1 MDKILDELK
10 KMEEINIDF
19 KKSAENERTMKS
31 KEKEIAKMYEN
42 AQLKMIGTEERE
54 QALKEYEEKKNR
66 LEKINELKKAGDK
79 EIEEKFENKKKA
91 IIEEIDKRLENY
103 EKIEQEK
110 EKMEEAKKERDEE
123 VLKLEGQKNAYS
135 KIAQNSKKDIAN
147 ILEKLNNG
155 ERVSMDRLTDAQNE
169 YKANVSKVISIEN
182 RIKELNDKEFEISED
197 IEKNPEE
204 ISDLQYLKSRIVG
217 IKISELDKIKEDPFV
232 EKYGKEERKD
242 ENDKPGENSEKGSN
256 DGKDKSGENSGKDSN
271 DEKDKSGENSGKD
284 SNNEKDKSG
293 ENSGKG
299 SNDEKDKSGENSG
312 KGSNDEKDKSGEN
325 SGKGS
330 NDEKDKSGENSGKGS
345 NDENDKLG
353 VKTPKY
359 KDTIVLD
366 AYNNKLV
373 VNGVRK
379 DYLEVFRKDG
389 KKLKEDSDLAIGSLF
404 AGDKKMVK
412 YIDYGLLKALD
423 DKDRN
428 LALEYLNVI
437 RGGGVK
443 SSSESAEILKNAI
456 DIKYKFNND
465 LNTFFSFRKKKIAR
479 KAVEL
484 GIAEIEGI
492 NDKSLAKRIIERM
505 SKAKNIKLFG
515 TKEKV
520 KEIASGDVKT
530 IAQQDKEKTIE
541 KIKEDRANGSRIMQ
555 NVKVDDSVK
564 ENLNTVSKKYSETEN
579 EVTNEIGKDVRKIV
593 AENNESEIGE

>member
-10 KMEEINIDF
+10 KMEEINIEF
-19 KKSAENERTMKS
+19 KKSAENERTMKI

-79 EIEEKFENKKKA
+79 EIEENFENNKKA
-91 IIEEIDKRLENY
+91 IIEEIDKRLEKY

-110 EKMEEAKKERDEE
+110 EKMKEAKKERDEE
-123 VLKLEGQKNAYS
+123 VLKLESQKNVYS

-169 YKANVSKVISIEN
+169 YNANVSKVIGIEN
-182 RIKELNDKEFEISED
+182 QIKELNDKEFEISED

-204 ISDLQYLKSRIVG
+204 ILDLQYLKYRIVG

-232 EKYGKEERKD
+232 EKYGKEETKD

-256 DGKDKSGENSGKDSN
+256 DEKDKSGENSGKDSN
-271 DEKDKSGENSGKD
+271 DEKDKPGENSGKD
-284 SNNEKDKSG
+284 
-293 ENSGKG
+293 
-299 SNDEKDKSGENSG
+299 SNDEKDKSGENLG
-312 KGSNDEKDKSGEN
+312 KGSNN
-325 SGKGS
+325 
-330 NDEKDKSGENSGKGS
+330 
-345 NDENDKLG
+345 ENDKTG
-353 VKTPKY
+353 GKTPKS

-373 VNGVRK
+373 VNGVLK
-379 DYLEVFRKDG
+379 DFLEVFRKDG

-437 RGGGVK
+437 RGGGEK

-465 LNTFFSFRKKKIAR
+465 LNTFLSFRKKMIAR

-492 NDKSLAKRIIERM
+492 NDKSLAKRIKERM

-579 EVTNEIGKDVRKIV
+579 EITNEIGKDVRKIV
-593 AENNESEIGE
+593 AENTESEIGE

>member
-1 MDKILDELK
+1 MDKILEELRN
-10 KMEEINIDF
+10 MEEINSDF
-19 KKSAENERTMKS
+19 KKNLENELAIKN
-31 KEKEIAKMYEN
+31 KDEEIKAMYEN
-42 AQLKMIGTEERE
+42 VQLKMIGTVERE
-54 QALKEYEEKKNR
+54 QALKEYEEKKNK
-66 LEKINELKKAGDK
+66 LEKIKELKKAGDN
-79 EIEEKFENKKKA
+79 EIEEKFKNKKKA

-123 VLKLEGQKNAYS
+123 VLKLESQKNAYS

-169 YKANVSKVISIEN
+169 YKANVSKVIGIEN

-232 EKYGKEERKD
+232 EKYGKEETKD

-284 SNNEKDKSG
+284 SN
-293 ENSGKG
+293 
-299 SNDEKDKSGENSG
+299 DEKDKSGENSG
-312 KGSNDEKDKSGEN
+312 KDSNDEKYKSGEN
-325 SGKGS
+325 SGK
-330 NDEKDKSGENSGKGS
+330 DS

-353 VKTPKY
+353 GKTSKS

-443 SSSESAEILKNAI
+443 SSSESAEILKNAV

-465 LNTFFSFRKKKIAR
+465 FSTFLSFRKKRIAR

-484 GIAEIEGI
+484 GIAEIDGI
-492 NDKSLAKRIIERM
+492 SDKSLAQRLKESL
-505 SKAKNIKLFG
+505 SKVKNVKLFNVKQKPKALVAKLEEQVQKNG
-515 TKEKV
+515 LGELKVDNRDNRIEK
-520 KEIASGDVKT
+520 KAQEKRKQDV
-530 IAQQDKEKTIE
+530 E
-541 KIKEDRANGSRIMQ
+541 KIKSKEA
-555 NVKVDDSVK
+555 VKSGNNSV
-564 ENLNTVSKKYSETEN
+564 
-579 EVTNEIGKDVRKIV
+579 EVIPP
-593 AENNESEIGE
+593 ENNGHEIDE

>member
-10 KMEEINIDF
+10 KMEEINIEF
-19 KKSAENERTMKS
+19 KKSAENERTMKI

-66 LEKINELKKAGDK
+66 LEKISELKKAGDK
-79 EIEEKFENKKKA
+79 EIEENFENNKKA
-91 IIEEIDKRLENY
+91 IIEEIDKRLEKY

-110 EKMEEAKKERDEE
+110 EKMKEAKKERDEE
-123 VLKLEGQKNAYS
+123 VLKLESQKNVYS

-169 YKANVSKVISIEN
+169 YNANVSKVIGIEN
-182 RIKELNDKEFEISED
+182 QIKELNDKEFEISED

-232 EKYGKEERKD
+232 EKYGKEETKD

-256 DGKDKSGENSGKDSN
+256 DEKDKSEENSGKDSNDEKDKPGENSGKDSN
-271 DEKDKSGENSGKD
+271 DEKDKPGENSGKD
-284 SNNEKDKSG
+284 SNDGKDKSRG
-293 ENSGKG
+293 
-299 SNDEKDKSGENSG
+299 
-312 KGSNDEKDKSGEN
+312 
-325 SGKGS
+325 
-330 NDEKDKSGENSGKGS
+330 
-345 NDENDKLG
+345 
-353 VKTPKY
+353 KTPKF

-373 VNGVRK
+373 VNGVLK
-379 DYLEVFRKDG
+379 DFLEVFRKDG

-437 RGGGVK
+437 RGGVK

-465 LNTFFSFRKKKIAR
+465 LNTFLSFRKKMIAR

-492 NDKSLAKRIIERM
+492 NDKSLAKRIKERM

-593 AENNESEIGE
+593 AENNESEICE

>member
-1 MDKILDELK
+1 MDKILEELRN
-10 KMEEINIDF
+10 MEEINSDF
-19 KKSAENERTMKS
+19 KKNLENELAIKN
-31 KEKEIAKMYEN
+31 KDEEIKAMYEN
-42 AQLKMIGTEERE
+42 VQLKMIGTVERE
-54 QALKEYEEKKNR
+54 QALKEYEEKKNK
-66 LEKINELKKAGDK
+66 LEKIKELKKAGDN
-79 EIEEKFENKKKA
+79 EIEEKFKNKKKA

-123 VLKLEGQKNAYS
+123 VLKLESQKNAYS

-169 YKANVSKVISIEN
+169 YKANVSKVIGIEN

-232 EKYGKEERKD
+232 EKYGKEETKD

-284 SNNEKDKSG
+284 SNDEKDKSG
-293 ENSGKG
+293 ENSGKD

-312 KGSNDEKDKSGEN
+312 KDSNDEKDKSGEN
-325 SGKGS
+325 SGK
-330 NDEKDKSGENSGKGS
+330 DS

-353 VKTPKY
+353 GKTSKS

-366 AYNNKLV
+366 AYNNKIV
-373 VNGVRK
+373 VNGIRK

-404 AGDKKMVK
+404 AGDKKMAK
-412 YIDYGLLKALD
+412 YIDYGLLKVLD

-437 RGGGVK
+437 RGGGIK

-465 LNTFFSFRKKKIAR
+465 LNTFFSFRKKRIAR

-484 GIAEIEGI
+484 GIAEIDGI
-492 NDKSLAKRIIERM
+492 SDKSLAQRLKESL
-505 SKAKNIKLFG
+505 SKVKNVKLFNVKQKPKALVAKLEEQVQKNG
-515 TKEKV
+515 LGELKVDNRDNRIEK
-520 KEIASGDVKT
+520 KAQEKRKQDV
-530 IAQQDKEKTIE
+530 E
-541 KIKEDRANGSRIMQ
+541 KIKSKEAVKSGNN
-555 NVKVDDSVK
+555 NV
-564 ENLNTVSKKYSETEN
+564 
-579 EVTNEIGKDVRKIV
+579 EVIPP
-593 AENNESEIGE
+593 ENNGHEIDE

>member
-19 KKSAENERTMKS
+19 KKSAENERTMKI
-31 KEKEIAKMYEN
+31 KEKKIAKMYEN

-91 IIEEIDKRLENY
+91 IIEEIDKRLGSY

-110 EKMEEAKKERDEE
+110 EKMKEAKKERDEE
-123 VLKLEGQKNAYS
+123 VLKLESQKNAYS

-169 YKANVSKVISIEN
+169 YNANVSKVIGIEN
-182 RIKELNDKEFEISED
+182 QIKELNDKEFEIPED

-232 EKYGKEERKD
+232 EKYGKEETKD

-284 SNNEKDKSG
+284 SN
-293 ENSGKG
+293 
-299 SNDEKDKSGENSG
+299 
-312 KGSNDEKDKSGEN
+312 
-325 SGKGS
+325 
-330 NDEKDKSGENSGKGS
+330 DEKDKSGENSGKGS

-353 VKTPKY
+353 GKTPKY

-373 VNGVRK
+373 VNGVLK
-379 DYLEVFRKDG
+379 DFLEVFRKDG

-404 AGDKKMVK
+404 AGDKKMAK
-412 YIDYGLLKALD
+412 YIDYGLLKVFD

-437 RGGGVK
+437 RGGGIK

-465 LNTFFSFRKKKIAR
+465 LNTFFSFRKKMIAR

-492 NDKSLAKRIIERM
+492 NDKSLAKRIKERM

-564 ENLNTVSKKYSETEN
+564 ENLNAVSKKYSETEN

>member
-19 KKSAENERTMKS
+19 KKSAENERIMKS
-31 KEKEIAKMYEN
+31 KEKKIAKMYEN
-42 AQLKMIGTEERE
+42 AQLKMIGIEERE

-66 LEKINELKKAGDK
+66 LEKINELKKVGDK

-91 IIEEIDKRLENY
+91 IIEEIDKRLEKY

-110 EKMEEAKKERDEE
+110 EKMKEAKKERDEE
-123 VLKLEGQKNAYS
+123 VLKLESQKNAYS

-169 YKANVSKVISIEN
+169 YNANVSKVIGIEN
-182 RIKELNDKEFEISED
+182 QIKELNDKEFEISED
-197 IEKNPEE
+197 IEKNPEK

-232 EKYGKEERKD
+232 EKYGKEETKD
-242 ENDKPGENSEKGSN
+242 EN
-256 DGKDKSGENSGKDSN
+256 DKSGENSGKDSN
-271 DEKDKSGENSGKD
+271 DEKDKPGENSEKG
-284 SNNEKDKSG
+284 SNDEKDKSG
-293 ENSGKG
+293 ENSEKG

-312 KGSNDEKDKSGEN
+312 KD
-325 SGKGS
+325 
-330 NDEKDKSGENSGKGS
+330 S

-353 VKTPKY
+353 GKTPKY

-366 AYNNKLV
+366 TYNNKLV

-389 KKLKEDSDLAIGSLF
+389 KKLKEDRDLAIGSLF
-404 AGDKKMVK
+404 AGNKKMVK

-437 RGGGVK
+437 RGGGEK

-520 KEIASGDVKT
+520 KEIASGDEKT

>member
-19 KKSAENERTMKS
+19 KKSAENERIMKS
-31 KEKEIAKMYEN
+31 KEKKIAKMYEN
-42 AQLKMIGTEERE
+42 AQLKMIGIEERE

-66 LEKINELKKAGDK
+66 LEKINELKKVGDK

-91 IIEEIDKRLENY
+91 IIEEIDKRLEKY

-110 EKMEEAKKERDEE
+110 EKMKEAKKERDEE
-123 VLKLEGQKNAYS
+123 VLKLESQKNAYS

-169 YKANVSKVISIEN
+169 YNANVSKVIGIEN
-182 RIKELNDKEFEISED
+182 QIKELNDKEFEISED

-232 EKYGKEERKD
+232 EKYGKEETKD
-242 ENDKPGENSEKGSN
+242 EN
-256 DGKDKSGENSGKDSN
+256 DKSGENSGKDSN
-271 DEKDKSGENSGKD
+271 DEKDKSGENSEKG
-284 SNNEKDKSG
+284 SNDEKDKSG
-293 ENSGKG
+293 ENSEKG

-312 KGSNDEKDKSGEN
+312 KD
-325 SGKGS
+325 
-330 NDEKDKSGENSGKGS
+330 S

-353 VKTPKY
+353 GKTPKY

-366 AYNNKLV
+366 TYNNKLV

-389 KKLKEDSDLAIGSLF
+389 KKLKEDRDLAIGSLF
-404 AGDKKMVK
+404 AGNKKMVK

-437 RGGGVK
+437 RGGGEK

-520 KEIASGDVKT
+520 KEIASGDEKT

>member
-19 KKSAENERTMKS
+19 KKSAENERIMKS
-31 KEKEIAKMYEN
+31 KEKKIAKMYEN
-42 AQLKMIGTEERE
+42 AQLKMIGIEERE

-66 LEKINELKKAGDK
+66 LEKINELKKVGDK

-91 IIEEIDKRLENY
+91 IIEEIDKRLEKY

-110 EKMEEAKKERDEE
+110 EKMKEAKKERDEE
-123 VLKLEGQKNAYS
+123 VLKLESQKNAYS

-169 YKANVSKVISIEN
+169 YNANVSKVIGIEN
-182 RIKELNDKEFEISED
+182 QIKELNDKEFEISED

-232 EKYGKEERKD
+232 EKYGKEETKD
-242 ENDKPGENSEKGSN
+242 ENDKSGENSGKDSN
-256 DGKDKSGENSGKDSN
+256 DEKDKSGENSGKDSN

-284 SNNEKDKSG
+284 SN
-293 ENSGKG
+293 
-299 SNDEKDKSGENSG
+299 DEKDKSGENSG
-312 KGSNDEKDKSGEN
+312 KD
-325 SGKGS
+325 
-330 NDEKDKSGENSGKGS
+330 S

-353 VKTPKY
+353 GKTPKY

-366 AYNNKLV
+366 TYNNKLV

-389 KKLKEDSDLAIGSLF
+389 KKLKEDRDLAIGSLF
-404 AGDKKMVK
+404 AGNKKMVK

-437 RGGGVK
+437 RGGVK

-520 KEIASGDVKT
+520 KEIASGDEKT

>member
-19 KKSAENERTMKS
+19 KKSAENERTMKI
-31 KEKEIAKMYEN
+31 KEKKIAKMYEN

-91 IIEEIDKRLENY
+91 IIEEIDKRLGSY

-110 EKMEEAKKERDEE
+110 EKMKEAKKERDEE
-123 VLKLEGQKNAYS
+123 VLKLESQKNAYS

-169 YKANVSKVISIEN
+169 YNANVSKVIGIEN
-182 RIKELNDKEFEISED
+182 QIKELNDKEFEISED

-232 EKYGKEERKD
+232 EKYGKEETKD
-242 ENDKPGENSEKGSN
+242 ESDKPGENSEKGSN
-256 DGKDKSGENSGKDSN
+256 DEKDKSGENSGKDSN

-284 SNNEKDKSG
+284 SN
-293 ENSGKG
+293 
-299 SNDEKDKSGENSG
+299 DEKDKSGENSG
-312 KGSNDEKDKSGEN
+312 KDSNDGKDKSGGN
-325 SGKGS
+325 SGKGT
-330 NDEKDKSGENSGKGS
+330 NN
-345 NDENDKLG
+345 ENDKTG
-353 VKTPKY
+353 GKTPKS

-373 VNGVRK
+373 VNGVLK
-379 DYLEVFRKDG
+379 DFLEVFRKDG

-437 RGGGVK
+437 RGGGEK

-465 LNTFFSFRKKKIAR
+465 LNTFLSFRKKMIAR

-492 NDKSLAKRIIERM
+492 NDKSLAKRIKERM

-593 AENNESEIGE
+593 AENNESEISE

>member
-10 KMEEINIDF
+10 KMEEINIEF
-19 KKSAENERTMKS
+19 KKSAENERTMKI

-79 EIEEKFENKKKA
+79 EIEENFENNKKA
-91 IIEEIDKRLENY
+91 IIEEIDKRLEKY

-110 EKMEEAKKERDEE
+110 EKMKEAKKERDEE
-123 VLKLEGQKNAYS
+123 VLKLESQKNVYS

-169 YKANVSKVISIEN
+169 YNANVSKVIGIEN
-182 RIKELNDKEFEISED
+182 QIKELNDKEFEISED

-204 ISDLQYLKSRIVG
+204 ILDLQYLKYRIVG

-232 EKYGKEERKD
+232 EKYGKEETKD

-256 DGKDKSGENSGKDSN
+256 DEKDKSEENSGKDSN
-271 DEKDKSGENSGKD
+271 DEKDKPGENLGKD
-284 SNNEKDKSG
+284 SNDGKDKSR
-293 ENSGKG
+293 ENLGKG
-299 SNDEKDKSGENSG
+299 SNN
-312 KGSNDEKDKSGEN
+312 
-325 SGKGS
+325 
-330 NDEKDKSGENSGKGS
+330 
-345 NDENDKLG
+345 ENDKTG
-353 VKTPKY
+353 GKTPKS

-373 VNGVRK
+373 VNGVLK
-379 DYLEVFRKDG
+379 DFLEVFRKDG

-404 AGDKKMVK
+404 VGDKKMAK
-412 YIDYGLLKALD
+412 YIDYGLLKVLD

-437 RGGGVK
+437 RGGGKK

-465 LNTFFSFRKKKIAR
+465 LNTFFSFRKKMIAR

-492 NDKSLAKRIIERM
+492 NDKSLAKRIKERM

>member
-19 KKSAENERTMKS
+19 KKSAENERIMKS
-31 KEKEIAKMYEN
+31 KEKKIAKMYEN
-42 AQLKMIGTEERE
+42 AQLKMIGIEERE

-66 LEKINELKKAGDK
+66 LEKINELKKVGDK

-91 IIEEIDKRLENY
+91 IIEEIDKRLEKY

-110 EKMEEAKKERDEE
+110 EKMKEAKKERDEE
-123 VLKLEGQKNAYS
+123 VLKLESQKNAYS

-169 YKANVSKVISIEN
+169 YNANVSKVIGIEN
-182 RIKELNDKEFEISED
+182 QIKELNDKEFEISED
-197 IEKNPEE
+197 IEKNPEK

-232 EKYGKEERKD
+232 EKYGKEETKD
-242 ENDKPGENSEKGSN
+242 ENDKSGENSGKDSNDEKDKPGENSEKGSN
-256 DGKDKSGENSGKDSN
+256 DEKDKSGENSGKDSN

-284 SNNEKDKSG
+284 SN
-293 ENSGKG
+293 
-299 SNDEKDKSGENSG
+299 
-312 KGSNDEKDKSGEN
+312 
-325 SGKGS
+325 
-330 NDEKDKSGENSGKGS
+330 
-345 NDENDKLG
+345 DENDKLG
-353 VKTPKY
+353 GKTPKY

-366 AYNNKLV
+366 TYNNKLV

-389 KKLKEDSDLAIGSLF
+389 KKLKEDRDLAIGSLF
-404 AGDKKMVK
+404 AGNKKMVK

-437 RGGGVK
+437 RGGGEK

-520 KEIASGDVKT
+520 KEIASGDEKT

>member
-10 KMEEINIDF
+10 KMEEINIEF
-19 KKSAENERTMKS
+19 KKNAENERTMKI

-42 AQLKMIGTEERE
+42 AQLKMIGTEERK

-79 EIEEKFENKKKA
+79 EIEENFENNKKA
-91 IIEEIDKRLENY
+91 IIEEIDKRLEKY

-110 EKMEEAKKERDEE
+110 EKMKEAKKERDEE
-123 VLKLEGQKNAYS
+123 ALKLESQKNAYS

-169 YKANVSKVISIEN
+169 YNANVSKVIGIEN
-182 RIKELNDKEFEISED
+182 QIKELNDKEFEISED

-232 EKYGKEERKD
+232 EKYGKEETKD
-242 ENDKPGENSEKGSN
+242 ENDKPGENSGKDSN
-256 DGKDKSGENSGKDSN
+256 DEKDKSEENSGKDSNDEKDKSGENSGKDSN

-284 SNNEKDKSG
+284 SNDEKDKPGKNSGKDSNDGKDKSG
-293 ENSGKG
+293 G
-299 SNDEKDKSGENSG
+299 
-312 KGSNDEKDKSGEN
+312 
-325 SGKGS
+325 
-330 NDEKDKSGENSGKGS
+330 
-345 NDENDKLG
+345 
-353 VKTPKY
+353 KTPKF

-428 LALEYLNVI
+428 LALEYLNAI
-437 RGGGVK
+437 RGGVK

-465 LNTFFSFRKKKIAR
+465 LNTFFSFRKKMIAR

-492 NDKSLAKRIIERM
+492 NDKSLAKRIKERM

-593 AENNESEIGE
+593 AENNESEIGK

>member
-10 KMEEINIDF
+10 KMEEINIEF
-19 KKSAENERTMKS
+19 KKSAENERTMKI

-79 EIEEKFENKKKA
+79 EIEENFENNKKA
-91 IIEEIDKRLENY
+91 IIEEIDKRLEKY

-110 EKMEEAKKERDEE
+110 EKMKEAKKERDEE
-123 VLKLEGQKNAYS
+123 VLKLESQKNVYS

-169 YKANVSKVISIEN
+169 YNANVSKVIGIEN
-182 RIKELNDKEFEISED
+182 QIKELNDKEFEISED

-204 ISDLQYLKSRIVG
+204 ILDLQYLKYRIVG

-232 EKYGKEERKD
+232 EKYGKEETKD

-284 SNNEKDKSG
+284 SN
-293 ENSGKG
+293 
-299 SNDEKDKSGENSG
+299 DEKDKSGENSG
-312 KGSNDEKDKSGEN
+312 KDSNDGKDKSRGN
-325 SGKGS
+325 SGKGT
-330 NDEKDKSGENSGKGS
+330 NN
-345 NDENDKLG
+345 ENDKTRG
-353 VKTPKY
+353 KTPKS

-373 VNGVRK
+373 VNGVLK
-379 DYLEVFRKDG
+379 DFLEVFRKDG

-404 AGDKKMVK
+404 VGDKKMAK
-412 YIDYGLLKALD
+412 YIDYGLLKVLD

-437 RGGGVK
+437 RGGGKK

-465 LNTFFSFRKKKIAR
+465 LNTFFSFRKKMIAR

-492 NDKSLAKRIIERM
+492 NDKSLAKRIKERM

>member
-19 KKSAENERTMKS
+19 KKSAENERIMKS
-31 KEKEIAKMYEN
+31 KEKKIAKMYEN
-42 AQLKMIGTEERE
+42 AQLKMIGIEERE

-66 LEKINELKKAGDK
+66 LEKINELKKVGDK

-91 IIEEIDKRLENY
+91 IIEEIDKRLEKY

-110 EKMEEAKKERDEE
+110 EKMKEAKKERDEE
-123 VLKLEGQKNAYS
+123 VLKLESQKNAYS

-169 YKANVSKVISIEN
+169 YNANVSKVIGIEN
-182 RIKELNDKEFEISED
+182 QIKELNDKEFEISED
-197 IEKNPEE
+197 IEKNPEK

-232 EKYGKEERKD
+232 EKYGKEETKD
-242 ENDKPGENSEKGSN
+242 ENDKSGENSGKDSNDEKDKPGENSEKGSN
-256 DGKDKSGENSGKDSN
+256 DEKDKSGENSEKGSNDEKDKSGENSGKDSN

-284 SNNEKDKSG
+284 SN
-293 ENSGKG
+293 
-299 SNDEKDKSGENSG
+299 
-312 KGSNDEKDKSGEN
+312 
-325 SGKGS
+325 
-330 NDEKDKSGENSGKGS
+330 
-345 NDENDKLG
+345 DENDKLG
-353 VKTPKY
+353 GKTPKY

-366 AYNNKLV
+366 TYNNKLV

-389 KKLKEDSDLAIGSLF
+389 KKLKEDRDLAIGSLF
-404 AGDKKMVK
+404 AGNKKMVK

-437 RGGGVK
+437 RGGGEK

-520 KEIASGDVKT
+520 KEIASGDEKT

>member
-169 YKANVSKVISIEN
+169 YKANVSKVIGIEN

-232 EKYGKEERKD
+232 EKYGKEETKD
-242 ENDKPGENSEKGSN
+242 ENDKLGENFEKGSN

-312 KGSNDEKDKSGEN
+312 KGSNDE
-325 SGKGS
+325 
-330 NDEKDKSGENSGKGS
+330 
-345 NDENDKLG
+345 NDKLG
-353 VKTPKY
+353 GKTPKY

-443 SSSESAEILKNAI
+443 SSSESAEILKDAI

>member
-10 KMEEINIDF
+10 KMEEINIEF
-19 KKSAENERTMKS
+19 KKSAENERTMKI

-79 EIEEKFENKKKA
+79 EIEENFENNKKA
-91 IIEEIDKRLENY
+91 IIEEIDKRLEKY

-110 EKMEEAKKERDEE
+110 EKMKEAKKERDEE
-123 VLKLEGQKNAYS
+123 VLKLESQKNAYS

-169 YKANVSKVISIEN
+169 YNANVSKVIGIEN
-182 RIKELNDKEFEISED
+182 QIKELNDKEFEISED

-204 ISDLQYLKSRIVG
+204 ILDLQYLKYRIVG

-232 EKYGKEERKD
+232 EKYGKEETKD

-256 DGKDKSGENSGKDSN
+256 DEKDKSGENSGKDSN

-284 SNNEKDKSG
+284 SNDGKDKSG
-293 ENSGKG
+293 GNSGKG
-299 SNDEKDKSGENSG
+299 TNN
-312 KGSNDEKDKSGEN
+312 
-325 SGKGS
+325 
-330 NDEKDKSGENSGKGS
+330 
-345 NDENDKLG
+345 ENDKTG
-353 VKTPKY
+353 GKTPKS

-373 VNGVRK
+373 VNGVLK
-379 DYLEVFRKDG
+379 DFLEVFRKDG

-428 LALEYLNVI
+428 LASEYLNVI

-465 LNTFFSFRKKKIAR
+465 LNTFFSFRKKMIAR

-492 NDKSLAKRIIERM
+492 NDKSLAKRIKERM

-579 EVTNEIGKDVRKIV
+579 EITNEIGKDVRKIV
-593 AENNESEIGE
+593 AENNGSEIGE

>member
-19 KKSAENERTMKS
+19 KKSAENERTMKI
-31 KEKEIAKMYEN
+31 KEKKIAKMYEN

-91 IIEEIDKRLENY
+91 IIEEIDKRLGSY

-110 EKMEEAKKERDEE
+110 EKMKEAKKERDEE
-123 VLKLEGQKNAYS
+123 VLKLESQKNAYS

-169 YKANVSKVISIEN
+169 YNANVSKVIGIEN
-182 RIKELNDKEFEISED
+182 QIKELNDKEFEISED

-232 EKYGKEERKD
+232 EKYGKEETKD
-242 ENDKPGENSEKGSN
+242 ESDKPGENSEKGSN
-256 DGKDKSGENSGKDSN
+256 DEKDKSGENSGKDSN

-284 SNNEKDKSG
+284 SNDGKDKSG
-293 ENSGKG
+293 GNSGKG
-299 SNDEKDKSGENSG
+299 TNN
-312 KGSNDEKDKSGEN
+312 
-325 SGKGS
+325 
-330 NDEKDKSGENSGKGS
+330 
-345 NDENDKLG
+345 ENDKTG
-353 VKTPKY
+353 GKTPKS

-373 VNGVRK
+373 VNGVLK
-379 DYLEVFRKDG
+379 DFLEVFRKDG

-437 RGGGVK
+437 RGGGEK

-465 LNTFFSFRKKKIAR
+465 LNTFLSFRKKMIAR

-492 NDKSLAKRIIERM
+492 NDKSLAKRIKERM

-579 EVTNEIGKDVRKIV
+579 EITNEIGKDVRKIV
-593 AENNESEIGE
+593 AENNESEICE

>member
-1 MDKILDELK
+1 MDKILEELRN
-10 KMEEINIDF
+10 MEEINSDF
-19 KKSAENERTMKS
+19 KKNLENELAIKN
-31 KEKEIAKMYEN
+31 KDEEIKAMYEN
-42 AQLKMIGTEERE
+42 VQLKMIGTVERE
-54 QALKEYEEKKNR
+54 QALKEYEEKKNK
-66 LEKINELKKAGDK
+66 LEKIKELKKAGDN
-79 EIEEKFENKKKA
+79 EIEEKFKNKKKA

-123 VLKLEGQKNAYS
+123 VLKLESQKNAYS

-169 YKANVSKVISIEN
+169 YKANVSKVIGIEN

-232 EKYGKEERKD
+232 EKYGKEETKD

-284 SNNEKDKSG
+284 SN
-293 ENSGKG
+293 
-299 SNDEKDKSGENSG
+299 DEKDKSGENSG
-312 KGSNDEKDKSGEN
+312 KDSNDKKDKSGEN

-353 VKTPKY
+353 GKKPKY

-404 AGDKKMVK
+404 AGDKKMAK
-412 YIDYGLLKALD
+412 YIDYGLLKVLD

-437 RGGGVK
+437 RGGGIK

-465 LNTFFSFRKKKIAR
+465 LNTFFSFRKKRIAR

-484 GIAEIEGI
+484 GIAEIDGI
-492 NDKSLAKRIIERM
+492 SDKSLAQRLKESL
-505 SKAKNIKLFG
+505 SKVKNVKLFNVKQKPKALVAKLEEQVQKNG
-515 TKEKV
+515 LGELKVDNRDNRIEK
-520 KEIASGDVKT
+520 KAQEKRKQDV
-530 IAQQDKEKTIE
+530 E
-541 KIKEDRANGSRIMQ
+541 KIKSKEAVKSGNN
-555 NVKVDDSVK
+555 NV
-564 ENLNTVSKKYSETEN
+564 
-579 EVTNEIGKDVRKIV
+579 EVIPP
-593 AENNESEIGE
+593 ENNGHEIDE

>member
-10 KMEEINIDF
+10 KMEEINIEF
-19 KKSAENERTMKS
+19 KKSAENERTMKI

-42 AQLKMIGTEERE
+42 AQLKMIGTEERK
-54 QALKEYEEKKNR
+54 QTLKEYEEKKNR

-79 EIEEKFENKKKA
+79 EIEENFENNKKA
-91 IIEEIDKRLENY
+91 IIEEIDKRLEKY

-110 EKMEEAKKERDEE
+110 EKMKEAKKERDEE
-123 VLKLEGQKNAYS
+123 ALKLESQKNAYS

-169 YKANVSKVISIEN
+169 YNANVSKVIGIEN
-182 RIKELNDKEFEISED
+182 QIKELNDKEFEISED

-232 EKYGKEERKD
+232 EKYGKEETKD
-242 ENDKPGENSEKGSN
+242 ENDKP
-256 DGKDKSGENSGKDSN
+256 GENSGKDSN
-271 DEKDKSGENSGKD
+271 DEKDKPGENSGKD
-284 SNNEKDKSG
+284 SNDEKDKPG
-293 ENSGKG
+293 ENSGKD
-299 SNDEKDKSGENSG
+299 SNDGKDKSRG
-312 KGSNDEKDKSGEN
+312 
-325 SGKGS
+325 
-330 NDEKDKSGENSGKGS
+330 
-345 NDENDKLG
+345 
-353 VKTPKY
+353 KTPKF

-437 RGGGVK
+437 RGGVK

-465 LNTFFSFRKKKIAR
+465 LNTFFSFRKKIIAR

-492 NDKSLAKRIIERM
+492 NDKSLAKRIKERM

-593 AENNESEIGE
+593 AENNESEIGK

>member
-110 EKMEEAKKERDEE
+110 EKMEKAKKERDEE

-169 YKANVSKVISIEN
+169 YKANVSKVIGIEN

-232 EKYGKEERKD
+232 EKYGKEETKD
-242 ENDKPGENSEKGSN
+242 ENDKLGENFEKGSN

-284 SNNEKDKSG
+284 SN
-293 ENSGKG
+293 
-299 SNDEKDKSGENSG
+299 
-312 KGSNDEKDKSGEN
+312 
-325 SGKGS
+325 
-330 NDEKDKSGENSGKGS
+330 
-345 NDENDKLG
+345 DENDKLG
-353 VKTPKY
+353 GKTPKY

>member
-10 KMEEINIDF
+10 KMEEINIEF
-19 KKSAENERTMKS
+19 KKSAENERTMKI

-42 AQLKMIGTEERE
+42 AQLKMIGTEERK
-54 QALKEYEEKKNR
+54 QVLKEYEEKKNR

-79 EIEEKFENKKKA
+79 EIEENFENNKKA
-91 IIEEIDKRLENY
+91 IIEEIDKRLEKY

-110 EKMEEAKKERDEE
+110 EKMKEAKKERDEE
-123 VLKLEGQKNAYS
+123 ALKLESQKNAYS

-169 YKANVSKVISIEN
+169 YNANVSKVIGIEN
-182 RIKELNDKEFEISED
+182 QIKELNDKEFEISED

-232 EKYGKEERKD
+232 EKYGKEETKD
-242 ENDKPGENSEKGSN
+242 ENDKPGENSGKGSN
-256 DGKDKSGENSGKDSN
+256 DEKDKPGENSGKDSN
-271 DEKDKSGENSGKD
+271 DEKDKPGENSGKD
-284 SNNEKDKSG
+284 SNDGKDKSRG
-293 ENSGKG
+293 
-299 SNDEKDKSGENSG
+299 
-312 KGSNDEKDKSGEN
+312 
-325 SGKGS
+325 
-330 NDEKDKSGENSGKGS
+330 
-345 NDENDKLG
+345 
-353 VKTPKY
+353 KTPKF

-437 RGGGVK
+437 RGGVK

-465 LNTFFSFRKKKIAR
+465 LNTFFSFRKKIIAR

-492 NDKSLAKRIIERM
+492 NDKSLAKRIKERM

-593 AENNESEIGE
+593 AENNESEIGK

>member
-1 MDKILDELK
+1 MDKILEELRN
-10 KMEEINIDF
+10 MEEINSDF
-19 KKSAENERTMKS
+19 KKNLENELAIKN
-31 KEKEIAKMYEN
+31 KDEEIKAMYEN
-42 AQLKMIGTEERE
+42 VQLKMIGTVERE
-54 QALKEYEEKKNR
+54 QALKEYEEKKNK
-66 LEKINELKKAGDK
+66 LEKIKELKKAGDN
-79 EIEEKFENKKKA
+79 EIEEKFKNKKKA

-123 VLKLEGQKNAYS
+123 VLKLESQKNAYS

-169 YKANVSKVISIEN
+169 YKANVSKVIGIEN

-232 EKYGKEERKD
+232 EKYGKEETKD
-242 ENDKPGENSEKGSN
+242 ENDKLGENFEKGSN

-271 DEKDKSGENSGKD
+271 DE
-284 SNNEKDKSG
+284 
-293 ENSGKG
+293 
-299 SNDEKDKSGENSG
+299 
-312 KGSNDEKDKSGEN
+312 
-325 SGKGS
+325 
-330 NDEKDKSGENSGKGS
+330 
-345 NDENDKLG
+345 NDKLG
-353 VKTPKY
+353 GKTSKS

-366 AYNNKLV
+366 AYNNKIV
-373 VNGVRK
+373 VNGIRK

-404 AGDKKMVK
+404 AGDKKMAK
-412 YIDYGLLKALD
+412 YIDYGLLKVLD

-437 RGGGVK
+437 RGGGIK

-465 LNTFFSFRKKKIAR
+465 LNTFFSFRKKRIAR

-484 GIAEIEGI
+484 GIAEIDGI
-492 NDKSLAKRIIERM
+492 SDKSLAQRLKESL
-505 SKAKNIKLFG
+505 SKVKNVKLFNVKQKPKALVAKLEEQVQKNG
-515 TKEKV
+515 LGELKVDNRDNRIEK
-520 KEIASGDVKT
+520 KAQEKRKQDV
-530 IAQQDKEKTIE
+530 E
-541 KIKEDRANGSRIMQ
+541 KIKSKEA
-555 NVKVDDSVK
+555 VKSGNNSV
-564 ENLNTVSKKYSETEN
+564 
-579 EVTNEIGKDVRKIV
+579 EVIPP
-593 AENNESEIGE
+593 ENNGHEIDE

>member
-10 KMEEINIDF
+10 KMEEINIEF
-19 KKSAENERTMKS
+19 KKSAENERTMKI

-42 AQLKMIGTEERE
+42 AQLKMIGTEERK

-79 EIEEKFENKKKA
+79 EIEENFENNKKA
-91 IIEEIDKRLENY
+91 IIEEIDKRLEKY

-110 EKMEEAKKERDEE
+110 EKMKEAKKERDEE
-123 VLKLEGQKNAYS
+123 ALKLESQKNAYS

-169 YKANVSKVISIEN
+169 YNANVSKVIGIEN
-182 RIKELNDKEFEISED
+182 QIKELNDKEFEISED

-232 EKYGKEERKD
+232 EKYGKEETKD
-242 ENDKPGENSEKGSN
+242 ENDKLGENSGKDSN
-256 DGKDKSGENSGKDSN
+256 DEKDKSEENSGKDSN

-284 SNNEKDKSG
+284 SNDEKDKPGENSVKDSNDGKDKSG
-293 ENSGKG
+293 G
-299 SNDEKDKSGENSG
+299 
-312 KGSNDEKDKSGEN
+312 
-325 SGKGS
+325 
-330 NDEKDKSGENSGKGS
+330 
-345 NDENDKLG
+345 
-353 VKTPKY
+353 KTPKF

-437 RGGGVK
+437 RGGVK

-465 LNTFFSFRKKKIAR
+465 LNTFFSFRKKMIAR

-492 NDKSLAKRIIERM
+492 NDKSLAKRIKERM

-593 AENNESEIGE
+593 AENNESEIGK

>member
-19 KKSAENERTMKS
+19 KKSAENERTMKI
-31 KEKEIAKMYEN
+31 KEKKIAKMYEN

-91 IIEEIDKRLENY
+91 IIEEIDKRLEKY

-110 EKMEEAKKERDEE
+110 EKMKEAKKERDEE
-123 VLKLEGQKNAYS
+123 VLKLESQKNAYS

-155 ERVSMDRLTDAQNE
+155 ERVSMYRLTDAQNE
-169 YKANVSKVISIEN
+169 YNANVSKVIGIEN
-182 RIKELNDKEFEISED
+182 QIKELNDKEFEISED

-232 EKYGKEERKD
+232 EKYGKEETKD

-284 SNNEKDKSG
+284 SN
-293 ENSGKG
+293 
-299 SNDEKDKSGENSG
+299 
-312 KGSNDEKDKSGEN
+312 
-325 SGKGS
+325 
-330 NDEKDKSGENSGKGS
+330 
-345 NDENDKLG
+345 DENDKLG
-353 VKTPKY
+353 GKNSKS

-443 SSSESAEILKNAI
+443 SSSKSAEILKNAI

-484 GIAEIEGI
+484 GFAEIEGI

-520 KEIASGDVKT
+520 KEIASGDEKT

>member
-19 KKSAENERTMKS
+19 KKSAENERIMKS
-31 KEKEIAKMYEN
+31 KEKKIAKMYEN
-42 AQLKMIGTEERE
+42 AQLKMIGIEERE

-66 LEKINELKKAGDK
+66 LEKINELKKVGDK

-91 IIEEIDKRLENY
+91 IIEEIDKRLEKY

-110 EKMEEAKKERDEE
+110 EKMKEAKKERDEE
-123 VLKLEGQKNAYS
+123 VLKLESQKNAYS

-169 YKANVSKVISIEN
+169 YNANVSKVIGIEN
-182 RIKELNDKEFEISED
+182 QIKELNDKEFEISED

-232 EKYGKEERKD
+232 EKYGKEETKD
-242 ENDKPGENSEKGSN
+242 EN
-256 DGKDKSGENSGKDSN
+256 DKSGENSGKDSN
-271 DEKDKSGENSGKD
+271 DEKDKPGENSEKG
-284 SNNEKDKSG
+284 SNDEKDKSG
-293 ENSGKG
+293 ENSEKG

-312 KGSNDEKDKSGEN
+312 KD
-325 SGKGS
+325 
-330 NDEKDKSGENSGKGS
+330 S

-353 VKTPKY
+353 GKTPKY

-366 AYNNKLV
+366 TYNNKLV

-389 KKLKEDSDLAIGSLF
+389 KKLKEDRDLAIGSLF
-404 AGDKKMVK
+404 AGNKKMVK

-437 RGGGVK
+437 RGGGEK

-520 KEIASGDVKT
+520 KEIASGDEKT

>member
-19 KKSAENERTMKS
+19 KKSAENERTMKI
-31 KEKEIAKMYEN
+31 KEKKIAKMYEN

-91 IIEEIDKRLENY
+91 IIEEIDKRLGSY

-110 EKMEEAKKERDEE
+110 EKMKEAKKERDEE
-123 VLKLEGQKNAYS
+123 VLKLESQKNAYS

-169 YKANVSKVISIEN
+169 YNANVSKVIGIEN
-182 RIKELNDKEFEISED
+182 QIKELNDKEFEISED
-197 IEKNPEE
+197 IEKNSEE

-232 EKYGKEERKD
+232 EKYGKEETKD

-256 DGKDKSGENSGKDSN
+256 DGKDNSGENSGKDSNDEKDKSGENSGKDSN

-284 SNNEKDKSG
+284 SN
-293 ENSGKG
+293 
-299 SNDEKDKSGENSG
+299 
-312 KGSNDEKDKSGEN
+312 
-325 SGKGS
+325 
-330 NDEKDKSGENSGKGS
+330 
-345 NDENDKLG
+345 DENDKLG
-353 VKTPKY
+353 GKNSKS

-373 VNGVRK
+373 VNGARK

-437 RGGGVK
+437 RGGVVVK

-520 KEIASGDVKT
+520 KEIASGDEKT

>member
-19 KKSAENERTMKS
+19 KKSAENERIMKS
-31 KEKEIAKMYEN
+31 KEKKIAKMYEN
-42 AQLKMIGTEERE
+42 AQLKMIGIEERE
-54 QALKEYEEKKNR
+54 QALKEYEEEKNR
-66 LEKINELKKAGDK
+66 LEKINELKKVGDK

-91 IIEEIDKRLENY
+91 IIEEIDKRLEKY

-110 EKMEEAKKERDEE
+110 EKMKEAKKERDEE
-123 VLKLEGQKNAYS
+123 VLKLESQKNAYS

-169 YKANVSKVISIEN
+169 YNANVSKVIGIEN
-182 RIKELNDKEFEISED
+182 QIKELNDKEFEISED

-232 EKYGKEERKD
+232 EKYGKEETKD
-242 ENDKPGENSEKGSN
+242 ENDKSGENSGKDSNDEKDKSGENSEKGSN
-256 DGKDKSGENSGKDSN
+256 DEKDKSGENSEKGSNDEKDKSGENSGKDSN

-284 SNNEKDKSG
+284 SN
-293 ENSGKG
+293 
-299 SNDEKDKSGENSG
+299 
-312 KGSNDEKDKSGEN
+312 
-325 SGKGS
+325 
-330 NDEKDKSGENSGKGS
+330 
-345 NDENDKLG
+345 DENDKLG
-353 VKTPKY
+353 GKAPKY

-366 AYNNKLV
+366 TYNNKLV

-389 KKLKEDSDLAIGSLF
+389 KKLKEDRDLAIGSLF
-404 AGDKKMVK
+404 AGNKKMVK

-520 KEIASGDVKT
+520 KEIASGDEKT

-555 NVKVDDSVK
+555 NVKVDDSIK

-593 AENNESEIGE
+593 AENNGSEIGE

>member
-169 YKANVSKVISIEN
+169 YKANVSKVIGIEN

-232 EKYGKEERKD
+232 EKYGKEETKD

-256 DGKDKSGENSGKDSN
+256 DEKDKSGENSGKDSN
-271 DEKDKSGENSGKD
+271 DK
-284 SNNEKDKSG
+284 
-293 ENSGKG
+293 
-299 SNDEKDKSGENSG
+299 
-312 KGSNDEKDKSGEN
+312 KDKSGEN

-353 VKTPKY
+353 GKTPKY

>member
-19 KKSAENERTMKS
+19 KKSAENERIMKS
-31 KEKEIAKMYEN
+31 KEKKIAKMYEN
-42 AQLKMIGTEERE
+42 AQLKMIGIEERE

-66 LEKINELKKAGDK
+66 LEKINELKKVGDK

-91 IIEEIDKRLENY
+91 IIEEIDKRLEKY

-110 EKMEEAKKERDEE
+110 EKMKEAKKERDEE
-123 VLKLEGQKNAYS
+123 VLKLESQKNAYS

-169 YKANVSKVISIEN
+169 YNANVSKVIGIEN
-182 RIKELNDKEFEISED
+182 QIKELNDKEFEISED

-232 EKYGKEERKD
+232 EKYGKEETKD
-242 ENDKPGENSEKGSN
+242 EN
-256 DGKDKSGENSGKDSN
+256 DKSGENSGKDSN
-271 DEKDKSGENSGKD
+271 DEKDKPGENS
-284 SNNEKDKSG
+284 E
-293 ENSGKG
+293 KG

-312 KGSNDEKDKSGEN
+312 KD
-325 SGKGS
+325 
-330 NDEKDKSGENSGKGS
+330 S

-353 VKTPKY
+353 GKTPKY

-366 AYNNKLV
+366 TYNNKLV

-389 KKLKEDSDLAIGSLF
+389 KKLKEDRDLAIGSLF
-404 AGDKKMVK
+404 AGNKKMVK

-437 RGGGVK
+437 RGGGEK

-520 KEIASGDVKT
+520 KEIASGDEKT

-593 AENNESEIGE
+593 AENNESEIVE

>member
-19 KKSAENERTMKS
+19 KKSAENERTMKI
-31 KEKEIAKMYEN
+31 KEKKIAKMYEN

-91 IIEEIDKRLENY
+91 IIEEIDKRLGSY

-110 EKMEEAKKERDEE
+110 EKMKEAKKERDEE
-123 VLKLEGQKNAYS
+123 VLKLESQKNAYS

-169 YKANVSKVISIEN
+169 YNANVSKVIGIEN
-182 RIKELNDKEFEISED
+182 QIKELNDKEFEIPED

-232 EKYGKEERKD
+232 EKYGKEETKD

-256 DGKDKSGENSGKDSN
+256 DGKDNSGENSGKD
-271 DEKDKSGENSGKD
+271 
-284 SNNEKDKSG
+284 
-293 ENSGKG
+293 
-299 SNDEKDKSGENSG
+299 
-312 KGSNDEKDKSGEN
+312 
-325 SGKGS
+325 S

-353 VKTPKY
+353 GKTPKY

-520 KEIASGDVKT
+520 KEIASGDEKT

>member
-1 MDKILDELK
+1 
-10 KMEEINIDF
+10 
-19 KKSAENERTMKS
+19 MK
-31 KEKEIAKMYEN
+31 
-42 AQLKMIGTEERE
+42 
-54 QALKEYEEKKNR
+54 
-66 LEKINELKKAGDK
+66 
-79 EIEEKFENKKKA
+79 
-91 IIEEIDKRLENY
+91 
-103 EKIEQEK
+103 
-110 EKMEEAKKERDEE
+110 EAKKERDEE
-123 VLKLEGQKNAYS
+123 VLKLESQKNVYS

-169 YKANVSKVISIEN
+169 YNANVSKVIGIEN
-182 RIKELNDKEFEISED
+182 QIKELNDKEFEISED

-204 ISDLQYLKSRIVG
+204 ILDLQYLKYRIVG

-232 EKYGKEERKD
+232 EKYGKEETKD

-256 DGKDKSGENSGKDSN
+256 DEKDKSGENSGKDSN

-284 SNNEKDKSG
+284 SNDGKDKSG
-293 ENSGKG
+293 GNSGKG
-299 SNDEKDKSGENSG
+299 TNN
-312 KGSNDEKDKSGEN
+312 
-325 SGKGS
+325 
-330 NDEKDKSGENSGKGS
+330 
-345 NDENDKLG
+345 ENDKTG
-353 VKTPKY
+353 GKTPKS

-373 VNGVRK
+373 VNGVLK
-379 DYLEVFRKDG
+379 DFLEVFRKDG

-428 LALEYLNVI
+428 LASEYLNVI

-465 LNTFFSFRKKKIAR
+465 LNTFFSFRKKMIAR

-492 NDKSLAKRIIERM
+492 NDKSLAKRIKERM

-579 EVTNEIGKDVRKIV
+579 EITNEIGKDVRKIV
-593 AENNESEIGE
+593 AENNGSEIGE

>member
-169 YKANVSKVISIEN
+169 YKANVSKVIGIEN

-232 EKYGKEERKD
+232 EKYGKEETKD
-242 ENDKPGENSEKGSN
+242 ENDKLGENFEKGSN

-271 DEKDKSGENSGKD
+271 DEKDKSGENSR
-284 SNNEKDKSG
+284 
-293 ENSGKG
+293 
-299 SNDEKDKSGENSG
+299 
-312 KGSNDEKDKSGEN
+312 
-325 SGKGS
+325 KGS

-353 VKTPKY
+353 GKTPKY

>member
-1 MDKILDELK
+1 MDKILEELRN
-10 KMEEINIDF
+10 MEEINSDF
-19 KKSAENERTMKS
+19 KKNLENELAIKN
-31 KEKEIAKMYEN
+31 KDEEIKAMYEN
-42 AQLKMIGTEERE
+42 VQLKMIGTVERE
-54 QALKEYEEKKNR
+54 QALKEYEEKKNK
-66 LEKINELKKAGDK
+66 LEKIKELKKAGDN
-79 EIEEKFENKKKA
+79 EIEEKFKNKKKA

-123 VLKLEGQKNAYS
+123 VLKLESQKNAYS

-169 YKANVSKVISIEN
+169 YKANVSKVIGIEN

-232 EKYGKEERKD
+232 EKYGKEETKD

-284 SNNEKDKSG
+284 SNDEKDKSG
-293 ENSGKG
+293 ENSGKD

-312 KGSNDEKDKSGEN
+312 KDSNDEKDKSGKN
-325 SGKGS
+325 SGK
-330 NDEKDKSGENSGKGS
+330 DS

-353 VKTPKY
+353 GKTSKS

-366 AYNNKLV
+366 AYNNKIV
-373 VNGVRK
+373 VNGIRK

-404 AGDKKMVK
+404 AGDKKMAK
-412 YIDYGLLKALD
+412 YIDYGLLKVLD

-437 RGGGVK
+437 RGGGIK

-465 LNTFFSFRKKKIAR
+465 LNTFFSFRKKRIAR

-484 GIAEIEGI
+484 GIAEIDGI
-492 NDKSLAKRIIERM
+492 SDKSLAQRLKESL
-505 SKAKNIKLFG
+505 SKVKNVKLFNVKQKPKALVAKLEEQVQKNG
-515 TKEKV
+515 LGELKVDNRDNRIEK
-520 KEIASGDVKT
+520 KAQEKRKQDV
-530 IAQQDKEKTIE
+530 E
-541 KIKEDRANGSRIMQ
+541 KIKSKEA
-555 NVKVDDSVK
+555 VKSGNNSV
-564 ENLNTVSKKYSETEN
+564 
-579 EVTNEIGKDVRKIV
+579 EVIPP
-593 AENNESEIGE
+593 ENNGHEIDE

>member
-19 KKSAENERTMKS
+19 KKSAENERTMKI
-31 KEKEIAKMYEN
+31 KEKKIAKMYEN

-54 QALKEYEEKKNR
+54 QALNEYEEKKNR

-91 IIEEIDKRLENY
+91 IIEEIDKRLEKY

-110 EKMEEAKKERDEE
+110 EKIKEAKKERDEE
-123 VLKLEGQKNAYS
+123 VLKLESQKNAYS

-169 YKANVSKVISIEN
+169 YNANVSKVIGIEN
-182 RIKELNDKEFEISED
+182 QIKELNDKEFEISED

-232 EKYGKEERKD
+232 EKYGKEETKD

-256 DGKDKSGENSGKDSN
+256 DGKDNSGENSGKD
-271 DEKDKSGENSGKD
+271 
-284 SNNEKDKSG
+284 
-293 ENSGKG
+293 

-325 SGKGS
+325 SGK
-330 NDEKDKSGENSGKGS
+330 DS

-353 VKTPKY
+353 GKNSKS

-404 AGDKKMVK
+404 AGDKNMVK

-564 ENLNTVSKKYSETEN
+564 ENLNAVSKKYSETEN

>member
-19 KKSAENERTMKS
+19 KKSAENERIMKS
-31 KEKEIAKMYEN
+31 KEKKIAKMYEN
-42 AQLKMIGTEERE
+42 AQLKMIGIEERE

-66 LEKINELKKAGDK
+66 LEKINELKKVGDK

-91 IIEEIDKRLENY
+91 IIEEIDKRLEKY

-110 EKMEEAKKERDEE
+110 EKMKEAKKERDEE
-123 VLKLEGQKNAYS
+123 VLKLESQKNAYS

-169 YKANVSKVISIEN
+169 YNANVSKVIGIEN
-182 RIKELNDKEFEISED
+182 QIKELNDKEFEISED

-232 EKYGKEERKD
+232 EKYGKEETKD
-242 ENDKPGENSEKGSN
+242 ENDKSGENSGKDSN
-256 DGKDKSGENSGKDSN
+256 DEKDKSGENSGKDSN

-284 SNNEKDKSG
+284 SNDEKDKSG
-293 ENSGKG
+293 ENSGKD

-312 KGSNDEKDKSGEN
+312 KD
-325 SGKGS
+325 
-330 NDEKDKSGENSGKGS
+330 S

-353 VKTPKY
+353 GKTPKY

-366 AYNNKLV
+366 TYNNKLV

-389 KKLKEDSDLAIGSLF
+389 KKLKEDRDLAIGSLF
-404 AGDKKMVK
+404 AGNKKMVK

-437 RGGGVK
+437 RGGVK

-520 KEIASGDVKT
+520 KEIASGDEKT

>member
-19 KKSAENERTMKS
+19 KKSAENERIMKS
-31 KEKEIAKMYEN
+31 KEKKIAKMYEN
-42 AQLKMIGTEERE
+42 AQLKMIGIEERE

-66 LEKINELKKAGDK
+66 LEKINELKKVGYK

-91 IIEEIDKRLENY
+91 IIEEIDKRLEKY

-110 EKMEEAKKERDEE
+110 EKMKEAKKERDEE
-123 VLKLEGQKNAYS
+123 VLKLESQKNAYS

-169 YKANVSKVISIEN
+169 YNANVSKVIGIEN
-182 RIKELNDKEFEISED
+182 QIKELNDKEFEISED

-232 EKYGKEERKD
+232 EKYGKEETKD
-242 ENDKPGENSEKGSN
+242 EN
-256 DGKDKSGENSGKDSN
+256 DKSGENSGKDSN

-284 SNNEKDKSG
+284 SNDEKDKPGENSEKGSNDEKDKSG
-293 ENSGKG
+293 ENSEKG

-312 KGSNDEKDKSGEN
+312 KD
-325 SGKGS
+325 
-330 NDEKDKSGENSGKGS
+330 S

-353 VKTPKY
+353 GKTPKY

-366 AYNNKLV
+366 TYNNKLV

-389 KKLKEDSDLAIGSLF
+389 KKLKEDRDLAIGSLF
-404 AGDKKMVK
+404 AGNKKMVK

-437 RGGGVK
+437 RGGGEK

-520 KEIASGDVKT
+520 KEIASGDEKT

>member
-10 KMEEINIDF
+10 KMEEINIEF
-19 KKSAENERTMKS
+19 KKSAENERTMKI

-79 EIEEKFENKKKA
+79 EIEENFENNKKA
-91 IIEEIDKRLENY
+91 IIEEIDKRLEKY

-110 EKMEEAKKERDEE
+110 EKMKEAKKERDED
-123 VLKLEGQKNAYS
+123 VLKLESQKNVYS

-169 YKANVSKVISIEN
+169 YNANVSKVIGIEN
-182 RIKELNDKEFEISED
+182 QIKELNDKEFEISED

-204 ISDLQYLKSRIVG
+204 ILDLQYLKYRIVG

-232 EKYGKEERKD
+232 EKYGKEETKD

-256 DGKDKSGENSGKDSN
+256 DEKDKSEENSGKDSN
-271 DEKDKSGENSGKD
+271 DEKDKPGENSGKD
-284 SNNEKDKSG
+284 L
-293 ENSGKG
+293 
-299 SNDEKDKSGENSG
+299 NDEKDKSGENLG
-312 KGSNDEKDKSGEN
+312 KGSNN
-325 SGKGS
+325 
-330 NDEKDKSGENSGKGS
+330 
-345 NDENDKLG
+345 ENDKTG
-353 VKTPKY
+353 GKTPKS

-373 VNGVRK
+373 VNGVLK
-379 DYLEVFRKDG
+379 DFLEVFRKDG

-437 RGGGVK
+437 RGGGEK

-465 LNTFFSFRKKKIAR
+465 LNTFLSFRKKMIAR

-492 NDKSLAKRIIERM
+492 NDKSLAKRIKERM

-541 KIKEDRANGSRIMQ
+541 KIKEDRANGSRIMR

-579 EVTNEIGKDVRKIV
+579 EITNEIGKDVRKIV
-593 AENNESEIGE
+593 AENTESEIGE

>member
-19 KKSAENERTMKS
+19 KKSAENERIMKS
-31 KEKEIAKMYEN
+31 KEKKIAKMYEN
-42 AQLKMIGTEERE
+42 AQLKMIGIEERE

-66 LEKINELKKAGDK
+66 LEKINELKKVGDK

-91 IIEEIDKRLENY
+91 IIEEIDKRLEKY

-110 EKMEEAKKERDEE
+110 EKMKEAKKERDEE
-123 VLKLEGQKNAYS
+123 VLKLESQKNAYS

-169 YKANVSKVISIEN
+169 YNANVSKVIGIEN
-182 RIKELNDKEFEISED
+182 QIKELNDKEFEISED

-232 EKYGKEERKD
+232 EKYGKEETKD
-242 ENDKPGENSEKGSN
+242 ENDKSGENSGKDSNDEKDKPGENSEKGSN
-256 DGKDKSGENSGKDSN
+256 DEKDKSGENSEKGSNDEKDKSGENSGKDSN

-284 SNNEKDKSG
+284 SN
-293 ENSGKG
+293 
-299 SNDEKDKSGENSG
+299 DEKDKSGENSG
-312 KGSNDEKDKSGEN
+312 KD
-325 SGKGS
+325 
-330 NDEKDKSGENSGKGS
+330 S

-353 VKTPKY
+353 GKTPKY

-366 AYNNKLV
+366 TYNNKLV

-389 KKLKEDSDLAIGSLF
+389 KKLKEDRDLAIGSLF
-404 AGDKKMVK
+404 AGNKKMVK

-520 KEIASGDVKT
+520 KEIASGDEKT

-593 AENNESEIGE
+593 AENNESEIGEK

>member
-19 KKSAENERTMKS
+19 KKSAENERTMKI
-31 KEKEIAKMYEN
+31 KEKKIAKMYEN

-91 IIEEIDKRLENY
+91 IIEEIDKRLGSY

-110 EKMEEAKKERDEE
+110 EKMKEAKKERDEE
-123 VLKLEGQKNAYS
+123 VLKLESQKNAYS

-169 YKANVSKVISIEN
+169 YNANVSKVIGIEN
-182 RIKELNDKEFEISED
+182 QIKELNDKEFEISED

-232 EKYGKEERKD
+232 EKYGKEETKD

-256 DGKDKSGENSGKDSN
+256 DGKDNSGENSGKDSN
-271 DEKDKSGENSGKD
+271 DE
-284 SNNEKDKSG
+284 
-293 ENSGKG
+293 
-299 SNDEKDKSGENSG
+299 
-312 KGSNDEKDKSGEN
+312 
-325 SGKGS
+325 
-330 NDEKDKSGENSGKGS
+330 
-345 NDENDKLG
+345 NDKLG
-353 VKTPKY
+353 GKNSKS

-373 VNGVRK
+373 VNGARK

-437 RGGGVK
+437 RGGGEK

-520 KEIASGDVKT
+520 KEIASGNEKT

>member
-10 KMEEINIDF
+10 KMEEINIEF
-19 KKSAENERTMKS
+19 KKSAENERTMKI

-42 AQLKMIGTEERE
+42 AQLKMIGTEERK
-54 QALKEYEEKKNR
+54 QVLKEYEEKKNR

-79 EIEEKFENKKKA
+79 EIEENFENNKKA
-91 IIEEIDKRLENY
+91 IIEEIDKRLEKY

-110 EKMEEAKKERDEE
+110 EKMKEAKKERDEE
-123 VLKLEGQKNAYS
+123 ALKLESQKNAYS

-169 YKANVSKVISIEN
+169 YNANVSKVIGIEN
-182 RIKELNDKEFEISED
+182 QIKELNDKEFEISED

-232 EKYGKEERKD
+232 EKYGKEETKD
-242 ENDKPGENSEKGSN
+242 ENDKPGENSGKGSN
-256 DGKDKSGENSGKDSN
+256 DEKDKPGENSGKDSN
-271 DEKDKSGENSGKD
+271 DEKDKPGENSGKD
-284 SNNEKDKSG
+284 SNDEKDKPG
-293 ENSGKG
+293 ENSGKD
-299 SNDEKDKSGENSG
+299 SNDGKDKSRG
-312 KGSNDEKDKSGEN
+312 
-325 SGKGS
+325 
-330 NDEKDKSGENSGKGS
+330 
-345 NDENDKLG
+345 
-353 VKTPKY
+353 KTPKF

-437 RGGGVK
+437 RGGVK

-465 LNTFFSFRKKKIAR
+465 LNTFFSFRKKIIAR

-492 NDKSLAKRIIERM
+492 NDKSLAKRIKERM

-593 AENNESEIGE
+593 AENNESEIGK